1 MTEFILVRHGETDWN
16 RELRFQGQ
24 IDIPL
29 NATGHEQARRLAE
42 RLGADRVQID
52 HLRSSDLV
60 RAQQTAA
67 PLLHTLLPTAQAAS
81 LTDARWRE
89 QSFGAMEGL
98 RVPDI
103 QRDHADAWAHW
114 LRFDPDGGMP
124 GGETARQF
132 HTRVIGALQQ
142 EAQAQRGRTV
152 MVVTHGGVLDMV
164 WRTAQNLGLA
174 GPRRSAI
181 PNAAYNRVRVGEDGK
196 IDILHWADA
205 RHLEGL
211 PEQPVYDQ
219 TRLTTAAREQA

>member
-16 RELRFQGQ
+16 REMRFQGQ

-29 NATGHEQARRLAE
+29 NATGHEQARRLAH
-42 RLGADRVQID
+42 RLAADGVQID
-52 HLRSSDLV
+52 ALRCSDLV

-67 PLLHTLLPTAQAAS
+67 PLQGALLPAAVGP
-81 LTDARWRE
+81 LDTDMRWRE
-89 QSFGAMEGL
+89 QSFGRMEGL
-98 RVPDI
+98 RVPEI
-103 QRDHADAWAHW
+103 QRDHAEAWAQW

-132 HTRVIGALQQ
+132 HTRVLDALQQ
-142 EAQAQRGRTV
+142 LAQAQQGRTV

-181 PNAAYNRVRVGEDGK
+181 PNAAYNRVRVNADGG
-196 IDILHWADA
+196 IDILRWADA

-219 TRLTTAAREQA
+219 TRLVAEPGAV